1 MISTVRAICLCD
13 QHFAIIPLT
22 HNAKTRQFFLFFAE
36 VYDLHK
42 MQLDFCDVFI

>member
-36 VYDLHK
+36 VYDLHN
-42 MQLDFCDVFI
+42 MQFDFCDVFI